1 MDPRVDPAG
10 GGRGGGVSA
19 QEALAPGPG
28 WVRAEPAPLPA
39 ARARPPRG
47 RVLALAPHA
56 DDEVLGCGGTLALH
70 AEQGDSVRVVVAF
83 DGDGGA
89 RGADEAR
96 ARRTEAR
103 TGGRRLGVRDYVFLG
118 HPEGHAPRA
127 DELERGAARLAQEI
141 EAFRPD
147 VVYAPWIGEHHVDHH
162 VLSRAA
168 RSALCAV
175 RFAGEA
181 WGYEVWTPLS
191 ATLVVDVTASF
202 EQKLA
207 ALCAH
212 ASQLALADLLH
223 RTAGLGAQRSAYLG
237 PRGRQGEAFAPLLDG
252 FPADRGEL
260 DLLSRLWRGRQPE
273 VPCTSAS

>member
-1 MDPRVDPAG
+1 MT
-10 GGRGGGVSA
+10 SA
-19 QEALAPGPG
+19 
-28 WVRAEPAPLPA
+28 PAPLPA
-39 ARARPPRG
+39 ARFRPPRG

-70 AEQGDSVRVVVAF
+70 AEQGDSVRAIVAF
-83 DGDGGA
+83 DA
-89 RGADEAR
+89 SASGADETR

-103 TGGRRLGVRDYVFLG
+103 AGGRRLGVRDYVFLG
-118 HPEGHAPRA
+118 HPEGHWAGA
-127 DELERGAARLAQEI
+127 GELELGAARLAQEI
-141 EAFRPD
+141 EQFRPD

-162 VLSRAA
+162 VLARAA

-181 WGYEVWTPLS
+181 WGYEVWTPLV
-191 ATLVVDVTASF
+191 ARLVVDVTASF
-202 EQKLA
+202 EHKLA

-223 RTAGLGAQRSAYLG
+223 MAAGLGAQRSAYLG
-237 PRGRQGEAFAPLLDG
+237 PRGRQGEAFAPLLEG

-260 DLLSRLWRGRQPE
+260 DLLTRLWRERRGR
-273 VPCTSAS
+273 VPCTSGC